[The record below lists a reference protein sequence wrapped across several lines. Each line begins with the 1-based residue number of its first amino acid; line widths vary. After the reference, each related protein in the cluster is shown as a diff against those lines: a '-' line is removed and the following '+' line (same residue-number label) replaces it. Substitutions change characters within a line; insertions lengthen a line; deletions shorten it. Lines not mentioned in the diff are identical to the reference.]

1 MLKIEK
7 VAHAQDLKENFTLTE
22 KLISDAN
29 DASNFYVDAYDFRFV
44 KPEHDFEGI
53 YQMEMEAVY
62 PQRYMQAVNDLS
74 YYLAGVWAKADIQFG
89 VKSELP
95 KFDFDSVAQRKTLD
109 GKKLYKTVK
118 NYIQKIRKLSTE
130 SFKEMNELF
139 KSDGY
144 VLADVFERM
153 AKLNRLLEKSETA
166 LRKLEFLDQQGG
178 YFQKVEDVKYVRVS
192 FRSQDVAGMSALG
205 DFTSCQ
211 DIRYHGWDEHSVGV
225 LGSLLS
231 QAIGTATLFDT
242 LEDAKS
248 RDDGNVW
255 EQATHDAR
263 ILIATDENGSIH
275 LNDRIYYG
283 SNEAQVTLKMF
294 IEYMEENGKTLP
306 YDEMGTIF
314 LTSTSV
320 CGMRY
325 DSFEY
330 YGDADFKVDFYSYD
344 DDEILE
350 IANEVLTNNEH
361 CEFEHLD
368 DAIEEL
374 EAQGLTDELKCELI
388 AKVEV
393 TGWDYTE
400 NYLYLTSVHDCD
412 REFGLS
418 DCEVN
423 EYVGSYDLQEAIESQ
438 MEGLDI
444 YDTISYMMDGE
455 MTVCLNLEIRLE
467 DMEDE
472 IDYHCEPYLEGTLN
486 RVSRCY

>member
-1 MLKIEK
+1 MLNIEK
-7 VAHAQDLKENFTLTE
+7 IVHAQDLKENFTLTE
-22 KLISDAN
+22 QLISDAN
-29 DASNFYVDAYDFRFV
+29 DESNFYVDAYDFRFV

-53 YQMEMEAVY
+53 YRMEMEAVY
-62 PQRYMQAVNDLS
+62 PHQYMQAVNDLS
-74 YYLAGVWAKADIQFG
+74 YYLAGVWAKAQVGFG
-89 VKSELP
+89 VKSDLP

-118 NYIQKIRKLSTE
+118 NFIQKIRKLSTE
-130 SFKEMNELF
+130 SFEEMKELF

-144 VLADVFERM
+144 VLQDVLDRM
-153 AKLNRLLEKSETA
+153 VKLNSLLGKAERA
-166 LRKLEFLDQQGG
+166 LRQLEFLDQQGG

-248 RDDGNVW
+248 RDGGGIG
-255 EQATHDAR
+255 EQATHYAR
-263 ILIATDENGSIH
+263 ITIATDENGSIH

-283 SNEAQVTLKMF
+283 SSEAHTTMNLF
-294 IEYMEENGKTLP
+294 IDYMEENGKTLP
-306 YDEMGTIF
+306 YDEMSTIF
-314 LTSTSV
+314 LTSTTV
-320 CGMRY
+320 YGTRY

-330 YGDADFKVDFYSYD
+330 DGDAEFKTDFYSYD

-350 IANEVLTNNEH
+350 IANEVLTDNEH
-361 CEFEHLD
+361 CEFDELD
-368 DAIEEL
+368 EALEEI

-388 AKVEV
+388 RKVEV
-393 TGWDYTE
+393 TGWDYTS
-400 NYLYLTSVHDCD
+400 NYLYLTSVNDCD
-412 REFGLS
+412 REYALS
-418 DCEVN
+418 DCGVN
-423 EYVGSYDLQEAIESQ
+423 EHVSSCDLETAIEDY
-438 MEGLDI
+438 MEELDI
-444 YDTISYMMDGE
+444 YDVISYMNDGE
-455 MTVCLNLEIRLE
+455 MNISLNIEIRLE
-467 DMEDE
+467 DLEEE